1 MAAEN
6 DNKLRSCMYDVRGTQ
21 RKRFKGPATHKKEA
35 EIIQT
40 GRKKVIRKHNNRP
53 KHVNGDMIEFKR

>member
-1 MAAEN
+1 MYVERKEN
-6 DNKLRSCMYDVRGTQ
+6 GSKVQQHRRKKQ
-21 RKRFKGPATHKKEA
+21 RHQSTAD
-35 EIIQT
+35 IIQT

>member
-1 MAAEN
+1 MYVERKEN
-6 DNKLRSCMYDVRGTQ
+6 GLKVQQHPRKKQ
-21 RKRFKGPATHKKEA
+21 RHKKEA
-35 EIIQT
+35 GTIQT